1 MLKLVL
7 HTIVI
12 YFFLILAMRL
22 MGKRQL
28 GELQLSELITTFLLS
43 EIASTPITNKEFPL
57 HYAIIS
63 ILIIIFFEIILPL
76 LMSRFTFLK
85 RLIESK
91 PSYIIFKGK
100 ISQKEMKKNRIT
112 IEELLASLR
121 TNNVADISEIQYL
134 ILEPN
139 GKLSFFPKAE
149 SRGVT
154 IKDLKLSVK
163 DTGVAHPLV
172 IDKVI
177 CEKNLQKL
185 DMSREVFDKILER
198 YNVTPKDVF
207 LMTID
212 DAGNINLIEAEDKNS
227 DK

>member
-1 MLKLVL
+1 MLRLVI
-7 HTIVI
+7 HSVTI

-43 EIASTPITNKEFPL
+43 EIASTPITNREFPL

-63 ILIIIFFEIILPL
+63 MSIIIFFEIVIPIL
-76 LMSRFTFLK
+76 MFRFTFLK
-85 RLIESK
+85 RLIEGK

-100 ISQKEMKKNRIT
+100 LSQKEMKKNRIT

-121 TNNVADISEIQYL
+121 TMSVADISELEYL

-139 GKLSFFPKAE
+139 GQLSYFPKST

-154 IKDLKLSVK
+154 VEDLKLSVK
-163 DTGVAHPLV
+163 DKGVAHPLV

-177 CEKNLQKL
+177 CEKNIRKL
-185 DMSREVFDKILER
+185 GISHEVLSEMLSR
-198 YNVTPKDVF
+198 YNVSPEDVF

-212 DAGNINLIEAEDKNS
+212 DTGNINLIKADDRKN
-227 DK
+227 